1 MRVVRVMA
9 PRVMRLDEAARP
21 EPGAGQALVRIT
33 AVGICGS
40 DLQYYTQGRIGE
52 LEFGAGHILGHEV
65 AGVVE
70 ALGPGADGPPP
81 GTAVAVDPAIPCGWC
96 RFCVA
101 GDPNFCE
108 RLQFFGSPP
117 YHGALQQYMVHPS
130 RLLIPVPAEWSPGAT
145 TVLEPL
151 GVAIH
156 AVDLGHLAVGDAVA
170 VFGCG
175 PIGLMIAR
183 VARLAGARLVCATE
197 PLPHRRAAA
206 ARFGAGLVL
215 DPAAGDVPREIK
227 GRTGGYGVDVAFE
240 AAGSESATLQAIQ
253 ALRPGGT
260 LVLLGYWKQDQVAIP
275 GISAM
280 RKGLTVRFVRRMKNT
295 FERALDL
302 AGRGLVDVASL
313 VTHEF
318 PLAETP
324 EAFARAERRGPDILK
339 AVIRI

>member
-1 MRVVRVMA
+1 MRVARVMA
-9 PRVMRLDEAARP
+9 PHVMRLDDAAMP
-21 EPGAGQALVRIT
+21 VPGSGEALVRIT

-40 DLQYYTQGRIGE
+40 DLQYYAQGRIGE

-70 ALGPGADGPPP
+70 ALGPGADGPPA

-117 YHGALQQYMVHPS
+117 YNGALQQYVTHPG
-130 RLLIPVPAEWSPGAT
+130 RLLFPVPAEWSPGAT
-145 TVLEPL
+145 AVLEPL

-156 AVDLGHLAVGDAVA
+156 AVDLGHLAVGDSAA

-183 VARLAGARLVCATE
+183 VAQLAGARLVCATE
-197 PLPHRRAAA
+197 PLPHRRAVAPS
-206 ARFGAGLVL
+206 FGAGVVL
-215 DPAAGDVPREIK
+215 DPAAHDVVREIK
-227 GRTGGYGVDVAFE
+227 GNTEGYGVDVAFE
-240 AAGSESATLQAIQ
+240 AAGSESATVQAIQ

-275 GISAM
+275 GITAM

-295 FERALDL
+295 FERAIDL
-302 AGRGLVDVASL
+302 ARRGLVDVASL

-318 PLAETP
+318 SLEQAA
-324 EAFARAERRGPDILK
+324 EAFIRAERRGPDILK
-339 AVIRI
+339 AVIRM

>member
-1 MRVVRVMA
+1 MRVARVMA
-9 PRVMRLDEAARP
+9 PHVMRLDDVAMP
-21 EPGAGQALVRIT
+21 VPGSGEALVRIT

-40 DLQYYTQGRIGE
+40 DLQYYAQGRIGE

-70 ALGPGADGPPP
+70 ALAPGADGPSP
-81 GTAVAVDPAIPCGWC
+81 GTAVAVDPAIPCGRC

-117 YHGALQQYMVHPS
+117 RHGALQQYIAHPS
-130 RLLIPVPAEWSPGAT
+130 RLLLPVPAEWSPAAT
-145 TVLEPL
+145 AVLEPL

-156 AVDLGHLAVGDAVA
+156 AVDLGHLSVGDTVA

-183 VARLAGARLVCATE
+183 VAQLAGARLVCATE

-206 ARFGAGLVL
+206 ARFGATTAL
-215 DPAAGDVPREIK
+215 DPAACDVVREMK
-227 GRTGGYGVDVAFE
+227 GQTDGYGVDVAFE
-240 AAGSESATLQAIQ
+240 AAGSESATVQAIQ

-260 LVLLGYWKQDQVAIP
+260 LVLLGYWNQDQVTIP
-275 GISAM
+275 GITAM

-295 FERALDL
+295 FDRAVDL
-302 AGRGLVDVASL
+302 ARRGLVDVASL

-318 PLAETP
+318 SLEQAA
-324 EAFARAERRGPDILK
+324 EAFVRAERRGPDILK
-339 AVIRI
+339 AVIRV

>member
-1 MRVVRVMA
+1 MA
-9 PRVMRLDEAARP
+9 PHLMRLDDVPMPVPTSGE
-21 EPGAGQALVRIT
+21 ALVRIT

-52 LEFGAGHILGHEV
+52 LAFGAGHILGHEV
-65 AGVVE
+65 AGVIE
-70 ALGPGADGPPP
+70 ALGPATQGPPP
-81 GTAVAVDPAIPCGWC
+81 GTPVAVDPAIPCGGC

-101 GDPNFCE
+101 GNPNFCE

-117 YHGALQQYMVHPS
+117 RPGALQQYLVHPS
-130 RLLIPVPAEWSPGAT
+130 RLVLPVPAEWSPAAT

-156 AVDLGHLAVGDAVA
+156 AVDLGHLSVGDAVA

-197 PLPHRRAAA
+197 PLPHRRALA
-206 ARFGAGLVL
+206 ARLGVTVAL
-215 DPAAGDVPREIK
+215 DPAACDVVGEMKRQ
-227 GRTGGYGVDVAFE
+227 TGGYGVDVAFE
-240 AAGSESATLQAIQ
+240 AAGSETATVQAIQ

-260 LVLLGYWKQDQVAIP
+260 LVLLGYWKQDQVTLP
-275 GISAM
+275 GITAM

-295 FERALDL
+295 FERAIALVRDG
-302 AGRGLVDVASL
+302 AVDVQGL

-318 PLAETP
+318 PLAQAAQ
-324 EAFARAERRGPDILK
+324 AFARAEQRGPDVVK
-339 AVIRI
+339 AVIRL

>member
-1 MRVVRVMA
+1 MRVARVMA
-9 PRVMRLDEAARP
+9 PHVIRLDDAAIP
-21 EPGAGQALVRIT
+21 VPGSGEALVRIT

-40 DLQYYTQGRIGE
+40 DLQYYAQGRIGE
-52 LEFGAGHILGHEV
+52 LEFGAGHVLGHEV

-70 ALGPGADGPPP
+70 ALGPGADGPPL
-81 GTAVAVDPAIPCGWC
+81 GTAVAVDPAIPCGHC
-96 RFCVA
+96 RFCAA

-117 YHGALQQYMVHPS
+117 RNGALQQYVTHPN
-130 RLLIPVPAEWSPGAT
+130 RLLLPVPTEWSPAT
-145 TVLEPL
+145 TAVLEPL

-156 AVDLGHLAVGDAVA
+156 AVDLGHLTVGDSVA

-175 PIGLMIAR
+175 PIGLMIVR
-183 VARLAGARLVCATE
+183 VAQLAGARMVCATE

-206 ARFGAGLVL
+206 TRFGAGTVL
-215 DPAAGDVPREIK
+215 DPAAQDVAREIK
-227 GRTGGYGVDVAFE
+227 VHTDGYGVDVAFE
-240 AAGSESATLQAIQ
+240 AAGSEAATAQAIQ

-275 GISAM
+275 GITAM

-295 FERALDL
+295 FERAIDL
-302 AGRGLVDVASL
+302 ASRGMVDVASL

-318 PLAETP
+318 SLEQAA
-324 EAFARAERRGPDILK
+324 EAFVRAERRGPDILK
-339 AVIRI
+339 VVIRI

>member
-9 PRVMRLDEAARP
+9 PRVMRLDEAAMP

-183 VARLAGARLVCATE
+183 VAQLAGARLVCATE

-206 ARFGAGLVL
+206 ARFGVGLAL
-215 DPAAGDVPREIK
+215 DPAEGDVVRQIK
-227 GRTGGYGVDVAFE
+227 GRTEGYGVDVAFE

-324 EAFARAERRGPDILK
+324 EAFARAERRAPDVLK
-339 AVIRI
+339 AVVRV

>member
-1 MRVVRVMA
+1 MRVARVMA
-9 PRVMRLDEAARP
+9 PHVIRLDDAP
-21 EPGAGQALVRIT
+21 MPVPGSGEALVRVT

-40 DLQYYTQGRIGE
+40 DLQYYAQGRIGE

-70 ALGPGADGPPP
+70 ALAPP

-96 RFCVA
+96 RFCLA

-108 RLQFFGSPP
+108 RLRFFGSPP
-117 YHGALQQYMVHPS
+117 CYGALQQYVTHPS
-130 RLLIPVPAEWSPGAT
+130 RLLLPVPAEWSPGAT
-145 TVLEPL
+145 AILEPL

-156 AVDLGHLAVGDAVA
+156 AVDLGHLAVDDAVA

-183 VARLAGARLVCATE
+183 VAQLAGARLVCATE

-206 ARFGAGLVL
+206 TRFGASAVL
-215 DPAAGDVPREIK
+215 DPVAHDVVREIR
-227 GRTGGYGVDVAFE
+227 GHTDGYGVDVAFE
-240 AAGSESATLQAIQ
+240 AAGSESATVQAIQ

-260 LVLLGYWKQDQVAIP
+260 LVLLGYWKQDQVTIP
-275 GISAM
+275 GITAM

-295 FERALDL
+295 FGRAIDL
-302 AGRGLVDVASL
+302 ARRGLVDVASL
-313 VTHEF
+313 ATHEF
-318 PLAETP
+318 PLERAAD
-324 EAFARAERRGPDILK
+324 AFVRAERRGPDILK
-339 AVIRI
+339 AVIRM